1 MNSISQ
7 VLNLRILKTLS
18 AMACMGVLTGCST
31 DKSETFTFTADLPPN
46 FYYQAAAVYVPAK
59 GETCTVP
66 GGKNT
71 HVGYNRHWPKDYK
84 NDSIVALYRTV
95 SGCPLVIS
103 SIRLKI
109 YGIYGEDRDDYSGSN
124 ATVVTREVIPPEFKK
139 EFDPAGVS
147 AFYGRC
153 KWYFRTIGKTRVL
166 RKLLICKDTDAEG
179 NLTLGYPWAPYA
191 LNQLP
196 GKTVKIKITLDKEEK
211 PYMKDT
217 WVKVPNGWKRC
228 MGKSFEDQSAFCYG
242 NYKDFS
248 GYIMPDGKQCTIY
261 PGCTE

>member
-7 VLNLRILKTLS
+7 VLYRITLRTLS
-18 AMACMGVLTGCST
+18 AMTCIGVLTGCSIG
-31 DKSETFTFTADLPPN
+31 KSETFTFTADLPPN
-46 FYYQAAAVYVPAK
+46 FYYHADAVYIPAK

-66 GGKNT
+66 ENKNT
-71 HVGYNRHWPKDYK
+71 WVEYNRHWRKNYK
-84 NDSIVALYRTV
+84 NESTIALYRTV

-124 ATVVTREVIPPEFKK
+124 ATVVTREVIPAEFKK

-153 KWYFRTIGKTRVL
+153 KWYFRTLGKTRVL

-191 LNQLP
+191 LNQLA
-196 GKTVKIKITLDKEEK
+196 GKTVTIKIILDKEEK

-228 MGKSFEDQSAFCYG
+228 MGKSFEDQYAFCYG

-248 GYIMPDGKQCTIY
+248 DYIMPDGKKCTIY
-261 PGCTE
+261 PNCTE